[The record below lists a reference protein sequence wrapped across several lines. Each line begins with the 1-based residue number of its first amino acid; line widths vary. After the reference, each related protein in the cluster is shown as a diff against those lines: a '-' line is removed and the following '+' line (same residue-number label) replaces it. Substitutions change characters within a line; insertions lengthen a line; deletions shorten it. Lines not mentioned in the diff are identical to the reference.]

1 MDLTLIKCVSFSELR
16 VFSYPVFLRIWHDKT
31 FAVTVPFIKP
41 FPIMFFVL
49 FHSTKPTVVPQPRMS
64 DKDLAIRHK
73 ITSALAGLNS
83 KEEEEEEQE
92 DSAFSDE
99 SADDNSSDEDETV
112 EPKVNIHKY
121 KLFLLLSEKF
131 RQKSPFYSKD

>member
-1 MDLTLIKCVSFSELR
+1 
-16 VFSYPVFLRIWHDKT
+16 
-31 FAVTVPFIKP
+31 
-41 FPIMFFVL
+41 
-49 FHSTKPTVVPQPRMS
+49 MS

-121 KLFLLLSEKF
+121 KLFLLLAEKF
-131 RQKSPFYSKD
+131 RQKSPFYSKDQVYFHPFLEFWILNPLHHFFFPERFSIST